1 MQPFLFANSATY
13 STLNVRNIYRRCG
26 IAGEAMEIKD
36 LLNQTS
42 KLPNVPEVVRQLIQA
57 LNDPNANYSDIS
69 KKVSEDQTL
78 SLKILRLVNSAHF
91 GLSRK
96 VSSIDE
102 ATVML
107 GMGRLKTLVIA
118 SGFSNSVTQVEGLD
132 IKKFW
137 SESFRVATLAR
148 WFAAKTDNV
157 DPDIAFTTGII
168 HNIGRLLLHLA
179 QPNRAKAIQT
189 LIEES
194 NVNRSVA
201 EIERLGFTTQEA
213 GKALLDMWSFPA
225 ELGIAVAQHKNP
237 MAHETPSALAG
248 VLNLACYI
256 NDSVREKRDEE
267 SVKESYPTDIATLA
281 GVSPETIDQL
291 AEALTLESGLD
302 GLAE

>member
-1 MQPFLFANSATY
+1 
-13 STLNVRNIYRRCG
+13 
-26 IAGEAMEIKD
+26 MEIKE
-36 LLNQTS
+36 LLSQTS
-42 KLPNVPEVVRQLIQA
+42 KLPNVPEVVRYLIQA
-57 LNDPNANYSDIS
+57 LNNPKADYSDIA

-107 GMGRLKTLVIA
+107 GMNRLKTLVIA
-118 SGFSNSVTQVEGLD
+118 SGFSNSAVNVEGLD

-148 WFAAKTDNV
+148 WFASKSDNV
-157 DPDIAFTTGII
+157 DPDIAFTAGII

-194 NVNRSVA
+194 NVSRSEA
-201 EIERLGFTTQEA
+201 EIERLGFTSQEA
-213 GKALLDMWSFPA
+213 GKALLDMWNFPA
-225 ELGIAVAQHKNP
+225 ELGEAVKQHKKPLN
-237 MAHETPSALAG
+237 HDDALPLGAI
-248 VLNLACYI
+248 LHLACYI
-256 NDSVREKRDEE
+256 NASIREARDEE
-267 SVKESYPTDIATLA
+267 SVKEAYPTAVATLA
-281 GVSPETIDQL
+281 GVAPEVINQL
-291 AEALTLESGLD
+291 GEALALESGLD